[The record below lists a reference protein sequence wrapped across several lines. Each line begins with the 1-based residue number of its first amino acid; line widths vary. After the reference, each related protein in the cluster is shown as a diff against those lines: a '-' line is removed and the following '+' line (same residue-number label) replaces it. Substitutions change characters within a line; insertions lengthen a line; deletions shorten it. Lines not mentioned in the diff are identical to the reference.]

1 VILIIHSILI
11 SLDHANY
18 SEQKLVG
25 KPLNHMA
32 ALKQVTGEARYTD
45 DIPLYH
51 NELYGAMVL
60 STKAHAKIK
69 KVDFAAALELPG
81 VKFYVDHNDLPD
93 PQANWWGAPNC
104 DGKPRRLLY
113 LQ

>member
-1 VILIIHSILI
+1 
-11 SLDHANY
+11 
-18 SEQKLVG
+18 
-25 KPLNHMA
+25 MA

-69 KVDFAAALELPG
+69 KVDFAPALDLPG
-81 VKFYVDHNDLPD
+81 VKFWVDHNDLPN
-93 PQANWWGAPNC
+93 PEANWWGAPAM
-104 DGKPRRLLY
+104 DGIQNPLFKINLIIRTFFCS
-113 LQ
+113 

>member
-1 VILIIHSILI
+1 VILIIHSTQYLND
-11 SLDHANY
+11 SADY
-18 SEQKLVG
+18 SEQKIVG

-32 ALKQVTGEARYTD
+32 ALMQVTGEARYTD

-69 KVDFAAALELPG
+69 KVDFAGALELPG

-104 DGKPRRLLY
+104 DGNTYIILY
-113 LQ
+113 